1 MKKSISIALMTISAS
16 AVSAEVELSCVEPVN
31 TLMINH
37 CATNELKVAKAEL
50 ANYLQA
56 TLEHNSKDP
65 VLLKSIKKAQQDWET
80 YATSHCD
87 SIYTQWRE
95 GTIRGVMTINCQT
108 QLNEQRTHELW
119 KNFLTYMDST
129 PPVLPEPEKI
139 RQ

>member
-1 MKKSISIALMTISAS
+1 MKKNISIALMTISCS
-16 AVSAEVELSCVEPVN
+16 TVSAEVELSCVDPVN

-37 CATNELKVAKAEL
+37 CATNELKVAKAKL
-50 ANYLQA
+50 ALYLQA

-65 VLLKSIKKAQQDWET
+65 VLLKSIKKAQQDWQI

-108 QLNEQRTHELW
+108 QLNKQRTHELW
-119 KNFLTYMDST
+119 ANFLTYMDST
-129 PPVLPEPEKI
+129 PPVLPEPNK
-139 RQ
+139 